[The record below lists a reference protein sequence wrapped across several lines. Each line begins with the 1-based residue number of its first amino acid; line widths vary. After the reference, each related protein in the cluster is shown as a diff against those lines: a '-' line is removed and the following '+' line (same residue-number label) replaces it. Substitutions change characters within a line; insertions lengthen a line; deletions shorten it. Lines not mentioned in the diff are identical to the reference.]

1 MNWNLQKMILFILVI
16 SLIIFTAACGN
27 EPSQNVNA
35 SVEGEKVLLVGTD
48 AVTPPFVYLDKGE
61 IIGFDVELIGAILDE
76 AGYKYKVENVGWD
89 PLFAL
94 VENGEVDIGITSI
107 TITDDRKQTYDFAD
121 PYFES
126 KLMILAKEG
135 TDIKNALDLKDK
147 KVGVQNATTGQIALE
162 KIVGEN
168 NPSILKYE
176 TLGVAF
182 MALKNGDI
190 EAVITDNT
198 VANEYVKNNP
208 NDKFVAIADDENF
221 EPEYY
226 GILFKKGNSL
236 SSDINN
242 ALKTVIDNGTY
253 SKIYEKWFGASP
265 DIDKIKALSTAE

>member
-1 MNWNLQKMILFILVI
+1 MKKHHQLVLCLLTI
-16 SLIIFTAACGN
+16 CIVIFTAACGKN
-27 EPSQNVNA
+27 STENTNA
-35 SVEGEKVLLVGTD
+35 SGEKELLVGTD
-48 AVTPPFVYLDKGE
+48 AVTPPFVYMDKGK
-61 IIGFDVELIGAILDE
+61 IVGYDVDLISAILDE
-76 AGYKYKVENVGWD
+76 AGYKYKIDNVGWD

-135 TDIKNALDLKDK
+135 TDIKNAIDLKGR

-168 NPSILKYE
+168 NSNILKYE

-208 NDKFVAIADDENF
+208 NDKFVAIPDDENF

-236 SSDINN
+236 SGEINK
-242 ALKTVIDNGTY
+242 ALKTIIDNGTY
-253 SKIYEKWFGASP
+253 TEIYEKWFGVSP
-265 DIDKIKALSTAE
+265 DLEVIKALSTEK